1 MIKAYSKIDHT
12 VDYKLYT
19 YRFST
24 GNFVVCRTKIK
35 EKFNP
40 GSDGPVEQAW
50 IFGGK
55 IIL

>member
-12 VDYKLYT
+12 VDYKTYT

-24 GNFVVCRTKIK
+24 RNFVVCRTKIK
-35 EKFNP
+35 EKFNL